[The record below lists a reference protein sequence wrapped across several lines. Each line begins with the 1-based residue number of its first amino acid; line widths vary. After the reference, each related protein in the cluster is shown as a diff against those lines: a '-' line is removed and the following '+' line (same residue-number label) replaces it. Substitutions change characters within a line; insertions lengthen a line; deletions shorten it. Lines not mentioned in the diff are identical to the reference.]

1 MFLKGKATRRQ
12 FLASGAAAGAAL
24 ALPSLASAQPTKS
37 LRPITLQSDWIWGG
51 PNAGFIVAKEKGY
64 YADEG
69 YDVSVAQGKGSGSTA
84 QIVASKAAQFGFADG
99 FVVGNTVSKGAKL
112 KMVGAIFRR
121 NPAAVIVLDESDIK
135 TPKDLEGKTI
145 GIATGSAQFQE
156 FPAFLKGSNVDPAK
170 VRVVNVDGA
179 GAGPAL
185 INGQVAAIAGFA
197 QGYIPG
203 LEIRGKKKVRPFWY
217 SDAGVVCMSNG
228 IIVHEDMLSETDTIR
243 AIVRA
248 SLRGFLYGRANPD
261 ELAQIVKKYLES
273 TDPAVTIREAQLS
286 WSTWVT
292 PTSANKPLGWMP
304 PEDWASTVSVLK
316 AYGGVTT
323 PLEPQQLYTNDFVP
337 TEKEFI
343 PPQSA

>member
-1 MFLKGKATRRQ
+1 MFRNGKTTRRQ
-12 FLASGAAAGAAL
+12 FLASGAAAGAAF
-24 ALPSLASAQPTKS
+24 ALPSLVSAQSTKS

-51 PNAGFIVAKEKGY
+51 PNAGFIVAKEKGF

-69 YDVSVAQGKGSGSTA
+69 YDVSVSQGKGSGNTA

-121 NPAAVIVLDESDIK
+121 NPAAVIVLDESDVK
-135 TPKDLEGKTI
+135 SPKDLEGKTV

-203 LEIRGKKKVRPFWY
+203 IEIRGKKKVRSFWY

-228 IIVHEDMLSETDTIR
+228 IIEHEDMLSETDTIR

-248 SLRGFLYGRANPD
+248 SLKGFLYGRANPD

-273 TDPAVTIREAQLS
+273 TDPAVTVREAQLS